1 MKYFVTT
8 IASLLATIVAARGG
22 EKAPPA
28 ATDDG
33 NIMSRVLA
41 LEKIVEE
48 QRVQLEDVHDVVSS
62 LHSRRTQIDKCFKN
76 KGRRIVFTCK
86 VMMRKSL
93 EVMEEF
99 TVKGDSGFHGG
110 NVFITNGK
118 DGLDELNGKG
128 NLIVGGKSADV
139 VANPG
144 SHNVIIG
151 FEHKYSAFGGLVAGW
166 RNEIS
171 KNYASVTG
179 GAANIAS
186 GYASSISGG
195 HGNKATAIGSS
206 ISGGQGNKATGGMS
220 SVCGGLNS
228 QANGETSSVSGGANN
243 EANGRQTSVTGGAF
257 NVAAGEFSSI
267 GGGKGNR
274 TPYAA
279 SVVTG
284 TQDKETKSNYENL
297 P

>member
-62 LHSRRTQIDKCFKN
+62 LHSRRTETDECFETKGGKRVVFKCD
-76 KGRRIVFTCK
+76 
-86 VMMRKSL
+86 VMMKKSL
-93 EVMEEF
+93 EVRKEF
-99 TVKGDSGFHGG
+99 TAKGDSYFEGG

-118 DGLDELNGKG
+118 DSVDETNGKG
-128 NLIVGGKSADV
+128 NLIVGGKSADA

-151 FEHKYSAFGGLVAGW
+151 LDNKYSAYGGLAAGYG
-166 RNEIS
+166 NVIS
-171 KNYASVTG
+171 GAYASVTG
-179 GAANIAS
+179 GKNCVAS
-186 GYASSISGG
+186 GPNSSISGG
-195 HGNKATAIGSS
+195 VGNVALSYG
-206 ISGGQGNKATGGMS
+206 
-220 SVCGGLNS
+220 
-228 QANGETSSVSGGANN
+228 SSVSGGEGNIADGQS
-243 EANGRQTSVTGGAF
+243 ASITGGAG
-257 NVAAGEFSSI
+257 NYASGPVSSI
-267 GGGKGNR
+267 GGGQQNQ
-274 TPYAA
+274 TPYLG

-284 TQDKETKSNYENL
+284 TVGKITKSDYENL

>member
-28 ATDDG
+28 ATDDD

-62 LHSRRTQIDKCFKN
+62 LHSRRTQIDKCFEN
-76 KGRRIVFTCK
+76 KGRRLVFTCN
-86 VMMRKSL
+86 VMMKKSL
-93 EVMEEF
+93 EVMKEF
-99 TVKGDSGFHGG
+99 TVKGDSHFEGG

-128 NLIVGGKSADV
+128 NLIVGGKSADT

-151 FEHKYSAFGGLVAGW
+151 FDNKYSAFGGLVVGYA
-166 RNEIS
+166 NEIS
-171 KNYASVTG
+171 AEFSSVTG
-179 GAANIAS
+179 GSGNIAS
-186 GYASSISGG
+186 GYSSSISGG
-195 HGNKATAIGSS
+195 SGN
-206 ISGGQGNKATGGMS
+206 NATGVFT
-220 SVCGGLNS
+220 SVSGGLNG
-228 QANGETSSVSGGANN
+228 QANGETSSVSGGVSNIADG
-243 EANGRQTSVTGGAF
+243 ESTSVTGG
-257 NVAAGEFSSI
+257 VANWSAGRASSI
-267 GGGKGNR
+267 GGGYGNR
-274 TPYAA
+274 TPYVG

-284 TQDKETKSNYENL
+284 TQLKSTERQYDNV

>member
-62 LHSRRTQIDKCFKN
+62 LHSRRTQAEKCVVTKNGRLFFK
-76 KGRRIVFTCK
+76 CK
-86 VMMRKSL
+86 VVMRKSL
-93 EVMEEF
+93 EVSKEF
-99 TVKGDSGFHGG
+99 TAHGDTLFEGG
-110 NVFITNGK
+110 NVFITNGM
-118 DGLDELNGKG
+118 GLGYLNGKG
-128 NLIVGGKSADV
+128 NLIVGGNSADD

-151 FEHKYSAFGGLVAGW
+151 ANNKYSSYGGIVAG
-166 RNEIS
+166 NGNDIS
-171 KNYASVTG
+171 AEYASVTG
-179 GAANIAS
+179 GSLNTASGPNSSVTGGTGNIAS
-186 GYASSISGG
+186 GALSSISGG
-195 HGNKATAIGSS
+195 ANSIAAGWTSS
-206 ISGGQGNKATGGMS
+206 ISGGANNKATGYVS
-220 SVCGGLNS
+220 SI
-228 QANGETSSVSGGANN
+228 
-243 EANGRQTSVTGGAF
+243 TGGNA
-257 NVAAGEFSSI
+257 NVAAGFYSSI
-267 GGGKGNR
+267 GGGSGNQ
-274 TPYAA
+274 TPYEG
-279 SVVTG
+279 STVTG
-284 TQDKETKSNYENL
+284 TRDKQTQRVLENL

>member
-62 LHSRRTQIDKCFKN
+62 LHSRRTETDECFETKGGKRVVFKCD
-76 KGRRIVFTCK
+76 
-86 VMMRKSL
+86 VMMKKSL
-93 EVMEEF
+93 EVRKEF
-99 TVKGDSGFHGG
+99 TAKGDSYFEGG

-118 DGLDELNGKG
+118 DNITETNGKG

-139 VANPG
+139 ATNPG

-151 FEHKYSAFGGLVAGW
+151 SDNKYSAYGGLVAGNQ
-166 RNEIS
+166 NEIS
-171 KNYASVTG
+171 GNYASVTG
-179 GAANIAS
+179 GRLNIAS
-186 GYASSISGG
+186 AYSSSISGG
-195 HGNKATAIGSS
+195 EYNKATNYYSS
-206 ISGGQGNKATGGMS
+206 VSGGRNG
-220 SVCGGLNS
+220 
-228 QANGETSSVSGGANN
+228 QANGETSSVSGGVDNIARG
-243 EANGRQTSVTGGAF
+243 AHSSVTGGEA
-257 NVAAGEFSSI
+257 NWAEGPYSSI
-267 GGGKGNR
+267 GGGKDNR
-274 TPYAA
+274 TPHGY
-279 SVVTG
+279 STVTG
-284 TQDKETKSNYENL
+284 TTGKVTQSTYENL

>member
-62 LHSRRTQIDKCFKN
+62 LHSRRTRTDECFETKDNRVIFKCSVVM
-76 KGRRIVFTCK
+76 RR
-86 VMMRKSL
+86 SL
-93 EVMEEF
+93 VAKKEF
-99 TVKGDSGFHGG
+99 TAYGDSFFEGG

-118 DGLDELNGKG
+118 GGVDEINGKG

-139 VANPG
+139 EANPG

-151 FEHKYSAFGGLVAGW
+151 SDNKYSAYGGLVAGYA
-166 RNEIS
+166 NEIS
-171 KNYASVTG
+171 GNHASVTG
-179 GAANIAS
+179 GRGNIAS
-186 GYASSISGG
+186 GKLSSISGGVNGRATEYASSISGG
-195 HGNKATAIGSS
+195 
-206 ISGGQGNKATGGMS
+206 
-220 SVCGGLNS
+220 
-228 QANGETSSVSGGANN
+228 EWN
-243 EANGRQTSVTGGAF
+243 EANAYYSSVTGGYMT
-257 NVAAGEFSSI
+257 VADGA
-267 GGGKGNR
+267 
-274 TPYAA
+274 
-279 SVVTG
+279 
-284 TQDKETKSNYENL
+284 YENL

>member
-1 MKYFVTT
+1 MIYFVTI
-8 IASLLATIVAARGG
+8 IASLLATIVAARGD

-62 LHSRRTQIDKCFKN
+62 LHSRRTQTEKCFEAKGSRLIIKCSVVMRRWLVVN
-76 KGRRIVFTCK
+76 K
-86 VMMRKSL
+86 
-93 EVMEEF
+93 EF
-99 TVKGDSGFHGG
+99 TAKGDSLFEGG
-110 NVFITNGK
+110 NVFIENGTG
-118 DGLDELNGKG
+118 DINERNGKG
-128 NLIVGGKSADV
+128 NLIVGGKSADA

-151 FEHKYSAFGGLVAGW
+151 EDNKYSSYGGLVVGIY
-166 RNEIS
+166 NEIS
-171 KNYASVTG
+171 ADFASVTG
-179 GAANIAS
+179 GSYNIAR

-195 HGNKATAIGSS
+195 
-206 ISGGQGNKATGGMS
+206 
-220 SVCGGLNS
+220 NS
-228 QANGETSSVSGGANN
+228 NEVRNYYSSVSGGESNIAS
-243 EANGRQTSVTGGAF
+243 ASS
-257 NVAAGEFSSI
+257 SSI

-274 TPYAA
+274 TPYFG
-279 SVVTG
+279 STVTG
-284 TQDKETKSNYENL
+284 TLFKETQSAYENL

>member
-62 LHSRRTQIDKCFKN
+62 LHSRRTQTNKCFET
-76 KGRRIVFTCK
+76 KGNRVILKCK
-86 VMMRKSL
+86 VIMRRSL
-93 EVMEEF
+93 VVNKEF
-99 TVKGDSGFHGG
+99 TAKGDSLFEGG

-118 DGLDELNGKG
+118 DSISEINGKG

-139 VANPG
+139 KANPG

-151 FEHKYSAFGGLVAGW
+151 LYHKYSAFGGLVAGYG
-166 RNEIS
+166 NEIS
-171 KNYASVTG
+171 AEYASVTG
-179 GAANIAS
+179 GKYNIAS
-186 GYASSISGG
+186 GHS
-195 HGNKATAIGSS
+195 SS
-206 ISGGQGNKATGGMS
+206 ISGGQNNKAT
-220 SVCGGLNS
+220 VVD
-228 QANGETSSVSGGANN
+228 SSVSGGASNQ
-243 EANGRQTSVTGGAF
+243 ANGRFASVTGGNNNIAS
-257 NVAAGEFSSI
+257 GWYSSI
-267 GGGKGNR
+267 GGGTNNR
-274 TPYAA
+274 TPYVS

-284 TQDKETKSNYENL
+284 TRDKETKSNFEKL

>member
-62 LHSRRTQIDKCFKN
+62 LHSRRTQSEKCFEK
-76 KGRRIVFTCK
+76 KGSKLVFKCGVVMRR
-86 VMMRKSL
+86 SL
-93 EVMEEF
+93 EVKNSLVVEKEF
-99 TVKGDSGFHGG
+99 TAKDDSHFEGG

-118 DGLDELNGKG
+118 DNIFDSNGKG
-128 NLIVGGKSADV
+128 NLIVGSKIADDK
-139 VANPG
+139 ANPG

-151 FEHKYSAFGGLVAGW
+151 FGHKYSSYGGIVAGFE
-166 RNEIS
+166 NQITEE
-171 KNYASVTG
+171 YASVMG
-179 GAANIAS
+179 GSYNIAS
-186 GYASSISGG
+186 GSFSSISGG
-195 HGNKATAIGSS
+195 YANQAKAIFSS
-206 ISGGQGNKATGGMS
+206 ISGGYFNQAT
-220 SVCGGLNS
+220 
-228 QANGETSSVSGGANN
+228 NGYSSVSGGRSN
-243 EANGRQTSVTGGAF
+243 EANGLYSSVTGGSNNKA
-257 NVAAGEFSSI
+257 
-267 GGGKGNR
+267 
-274 TPYAA
+274 
-279 SVVTG
+279 
-284 TQDKETKSNYENL
+284 KSDSENL

>member
-62 LHSRRTQIDKCFKN
+62 LHSRRTKTDECFETEDNRVIFKCSVLMKRSLVVS
-76 KGRRIVFTCK
+76 KKFTA
-86 VMMRKSL
+86 
-93 EVMEEF
+93 
-99 TVKGDSGFHGG
+99 KGDSIFEGG

-118 DGLDELNGKG
+118 GGVDEINGKG

-139 VANPG
+139 KANPG

-151 FEHKYSAFGGLVAGW
+151 SDNKYSAYGGLVAGYG
-166 RNEIS
+166 NEIS
-171 KNYASVTG
+171 GGYASVTG
-179 GAANIAS
+179 GGGNIAS
-186 GYASSISGG
+186 GTQSSISGGTNGRAIGYASSISGG
-195 HGNKATAIGSS
+195 EWNKAKGDYS
-206 ISGGQGNKATGGMS
+206 
-220 SVCGGLNS
+220 
-228 QANGETSSVSGGANN
+228 
-243 EANGRQTSVTGGAF
+243 SVTGGYMNEAD
-257 NVAAGEFSSI
+257 
-267 GGGKGNR
+267 GN
-274 TPYAA
+274 
-279 SVVTG
+279 S
-284 TQDKETKSNYENL
+284 ENL

>member
-62 LHSRRTQIDKCFKN
+62 LQSRRTQRTEIKKCLETDDE
-76 KGRRIVFTCK
+76 IVTINCPVLMNMSLVVRQKFTAN
-86 VMMRKSL
+86 
-93 EVMEEF
+93 
-99 TVKGDSGFHGG
+99 GDSLFEGG
-110 NVFITNGK
+110 NVFITNGE
-118 DGLDELNGKG
+118 DNISEMNGKG

-139 VANPG
+139 EANPG

-151 FEHKYSAFGGLVAGW
+151 SDNKYSSFGGLVVGKE
-166 RNEIS
+166 NEIS
-171 KNYASVTG
+171 GKFASVTG
-179 GAANIAS
+179 GRENVAS
-186 GYASSISGG
+186 GLHSSISGG
-195 HGNKATAIGSS
+195 RGNQAKEKYSSVSGGAVNIAHGEGSS
-206 ISGGQGNKATGGMS
+206 ISGGAW
-220 SVCGGLNS
+220 
-228 QANGETSSVSGGANN
+228 NN
-243 EANGRQTSVTGGAF
+243 AEGSY
-257 NVAAGEFSSI
+257 SSI
-267 GGGKGNR
+267 GGGKHNK
-274 TPYAA
+274 TPFSY
-279 SVVTG
+279 STVTG
-284 TQDKETKSNYENL
+284 SQYEETRNINENL